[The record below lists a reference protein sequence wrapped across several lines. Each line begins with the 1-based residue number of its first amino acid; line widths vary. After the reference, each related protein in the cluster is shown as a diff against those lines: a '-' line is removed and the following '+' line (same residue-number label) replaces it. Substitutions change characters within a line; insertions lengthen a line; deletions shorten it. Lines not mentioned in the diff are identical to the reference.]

1 MSYQKLVQRNLNFF
15 FNNLSDSSEINDS
28 DNMNGGA
35 CEKKKS
41 SDKKQTKKKFNVLDF
56 DISDLEPAH
65 DEVFSNGHAINPFI
79 RKDSKTEITKPENSE
94 LDEKIKDDD
103 EGKPINENEEEQED
117 NKLEEDPNDV
127 QEIIKTKSD
136 EDDKETTNEEDPD
149 EVLEEDLEE
158 DIEEISDAN
167 IDFNKDKKTPKSDHD
182 FEFYDLDDSESDV
195 SEDFEEYKSY
205 FNAPIKGGRN
215 INEIKDEL
223 YDDSD
228 LKEYTKNVKGG
239 LTGGNI
245 KPIQKYSNKL
255 YPYNLN

>member
-15 FNNLSDSSEINDS
+15 FNNLSDSTEINES
-28 DNMNGGA
+28 DNMTGGA
-35 CEKKKS
+35 CKKKKS

-79 RKDSKTEITKPENSE
+79 RKDSKTEKTKPEDGES
-94 LDEKIKDDD
+94 DEKIKDDD
-103 EGKPINENEEEQED
+103 EGKPINDNEEEPEE

-136 EDDKETTNEEDPD
+136 EVDKENSDDEE
-149 EVLEEDLEE
+149 LEE
-158 DIEEISDAN
+158 DIEEINDAN
-167 IDFNKDKKTPKSDHD
+167 IDFNKDKKTPKSDRD

-205 FNAPIKGGRN
+205 FNTPIKGGRN

-228 LKEYTKNVKGG
+228 LNEYTKNVKSG

>member
-1 MSYQKLVQRNLNFF
+1 MSYQNLVQRNLNFF
-15 FNNLSDSSEINDS
+15 FNNLSDSSEIDKS
-28 DNMNGGA
+28 DNMTGGA
-35 CEKKKS
+35 CKKKKS

-79 RKDSKTEITKPENSE
+79 KKDSKTEITKPEDNE

-103 EGKPINENEEEQED
+103 EGKPINENEEEQEE

-127 QEIIKTKSD
+127 QEILKTKSD
-136 EDDKETTNEEDPD
+136 EEDSEEI
-149 EVLEEDLEE
+149 LEE
-158 DIEEISDAN
+158 DIEEDTEEINDSN
-167 IDFNKDKKTPKSDHD
+167 IDFNKDKKTPKSDYD
-182 FEFYDLDDSESDV
+182 FDFYDLDDSESDV

-228 LKEYTKNVKGG
+228 LKEYTKNVNGG

>member
-15 FNNLSDSSEINDS
+15 FNNLSDSSEIDDS
-28 DNMNGGA
+28 DNMSGGA
-35 CEKKKS
+35 CKKKKS

-65 DEVFSNGHAINPFI
+65 EEVFSNGHAINPFI
-79 RKDSKTEITKPENSE
+79 RKDSKTERTKPEDGE

-103 EGKPINENEEEQED
+103 EGKPINENEEEPEE
-117 NKLEEDPNDV
+117 NKLEEDPNEV

-136 EDDKETTNEEDPD
+136 EDDDEKDDED
-149 EVLEEDLEE
+149 LEEDLEE
-158 DIEEISDAN
+158 DIEEISDTN
-167 IDFNKDKKTPKSDHD
+167 IDFNRDKKTPKSDHD
-182 FEFYDLDDSESDV
+182 FEFYDLEDSESDV

-228 LKEYTKNVKGG
+228 LNEYTKNVKGG